1 MAADGF
7 TTIQRAVTVAEGE
20 MLAEL
25 LRREG
30 IDVNFHPMIGATIG
44 SGEQI
49 CDLRIDV
56 PIESEA
62 RVRELLSELEYLG
75 TTLNER
81 GADGDDD
88 DAEPEAP
95 AAPPR
100 RPLLAAGVAFLF
112 PGGGHFHAR
121 RPWTGLLVGTT
132 LVCGWIS
139 RWGSSWRESFT
150 GEMLFGSLIALVFV
164 DAIAGRRAAMAENRG
179 IHPGQA
185 RQFARG
191 FVMMACAVAAGAVF
205 ATAAAAPRWLEAR
218 VWRRIET
225 RCTPRQLTV
234 TNADPKG
241 RTVAVSALAIRTTRW
256 GGSVTDYSV
265 ERERSGQLEVIAGT
279 AQDIHFALPNEVREE
294 VRELCVSGG
303 CALVFSV
310 EVLPLGDNKASS
322 LKGEGV
328 CPFGAPEGVWP
339 GRIEPATAA
348 TE

>member
-7 TTIQRAVTVAEGE
+7 TTIQRAMTVAEGE
-20 MLAEL
+20 MFAEL
-25 LRREG
+25 FRREG

-62 RVRELLSELEYLG
+62 RVRELLSDLEYIG

-81 GADGDDD
+81 GTADDD

-121 RPWTGLLVGTT
+121 RPWTGLLVGST

-150 GEMLFGSLIALVFV
+150 GEMLFGSLVALVFV

-185 RQFARG
+185 SQFARG
-191 FVMMACAVAAGAVF
+191 FVMMACAVAVGAVF
-205 ATAAAAPRWLEAR
+205 ATAAATPRWLEAR
-218 VWRRIET
+218 AWRRI
-225 RCTPRQLTV
+225 
-234 TNADPKG
+234 
-241 RTVAVSALAIRTTRW
+241 
-256 GGSVTDYSV
+256 
-265 ERERSGQLEVIAGT
+265 
-279 AQDIHFALPNEVREE
+279 
-294 VRELCVSGG
+294 
-303 CALVFSV
+303 
-310 EVLPLGDNKASS
+310 
-322 LKGEGV
+322 
-328 CPFGAPEGVWP
+328 
-339 GRIEPATAA
+339 
-348 TE
+348 

>member
-7 TTIQRAVTVAEGE
+7 TTITRAMTVAEGE
-20 MLAEL
+20 MFAEL
-25 LRREG
+25 FRREG

-56 PIESEA
+56 PIASEA
-62 RVRELLSELEYLG
+62 RVRELLSELEYVG

-81 GADGDDD
+81 VAVDDD

-139 RWGSSWRESFT
+139 SWGSSWRESFT

-185 RQFARG
+185 SQFARG
-191 FVMMACAVAAGAVF
+191 FVMVACAVAVGAVF
-205 ATAAAAPRWLEAR
+205 ATAAATPRWLEAR
-218 VWRRIET
+218 EWRRIET
-225 RCTPRQLTV
+225 RCTPRHLTV
-234 TNADPKG
+234 SNGDPKG
-241 RTVAVSALAIRTTRW
+241 RRVTVSALAVRTTRFSA
-256 GGSVTDYSV
+256 GVTDYSV
-265 ERERSGQLEVIAGT
+265 EPERSAQLEVIAGT
-279 AQDIHFALPNEVREE
+279 AQDIHFALPDD

-303 CALVFSV
+303 CDLVFSV
-310 EVLPLGDNKASS
+310 EARPLGDDKASS

-328 CPFGAPEGVWP
+328 CPFWAPEGGRA